1 MVSAA
6 RVGEFLLK
14 APFFLRKQL
23 FWGKMEQF
31 LNGVYLDENDK
42 DKLRTELEKD
52 GKKGTVLCV

>member
-14 APFFLRKQL
+14 DPFFLREQL
-23 FWGKMEQF
+23 FWDKMEQF